1 MKKICD
7 IILVLLIIVAIVVGI
22 MILEKYLERQKNEEK
37 LSEIVKQVESINT
50 DDENIQIPTIDG
62 YEIEGIIEIPK
73 IQIKY
78 PIINKTNDNAMKVSI
93 TKFWGE
99 RSK

>member
-7 IILVLLIIVAIVVGI
+7 IILVLLLITAIIVGI
-22 MILEKYLERQKNEEK
+22 MIVVKYVGRQKNEGK
-37 LSEIVKQVESINT
+37 LSEIVNQIENINT
-50 DDENIQIPTIDG
+50 DDENIEFPTIDG

-78 PIINKTNDNAMKVSI
+78 PIINKTNDDAMKVSI